1 MNVKRYVG
9 VVVKNGNRF
18 LICKRN
24 DVELGQGEW
33 SIPAGKVEDNENLE
47 NSAKRE
53 FFEETA
59 SNINDYELSF
69 AGMIPRNTRDG
80 GKMKGL
86 MYVYKIETENPINVD
101 LEEAIDGHE
110 HTAWGYYT
118 LEEMKNMKISVFL
131 YKLFEFMSK
140 DLTFA

>member
-1 MNVKRYVG
+1 MNAKRYVG
-9 VVVKNGNRF
+9 VVVKCGDRF

-24 DVELGQGEW
+24 DEEMGQGEW
-33 SIPAGKVEDNENLE
+33 SIPAGKVENNESLK

-59 SNINDYELSF
+59 SNINNHDLKF
-69 AGMIPRNTRDG
+69 VGMIPRHTRDG
-80 GKMKGL
+80 AKMKGL
-86 MYVYKIETENPINVD
+86 MYVYMINVENQIHVD

-110 HTAWGYYT
+110 HTDWGYYT

-131 YKLFEFMSK
+131 YKLFEFMPN

>member
-118 LEEMKNMKISVFL
+118 LDEMKNMKISVFL
-131 YKLFEFMSK
+131 YKLFEFIENI
-140 DLTFA
+140 